1 MFVSGDDFIGLYL
14 HIPFCKSKC
23 AYCDF
28 CSFAHRETEF
38 GAYLDAIKKEI
49 DLVSPSVADKIIK
62 TIYIGGGT
70 PSYFSAAMLT
80 EIIRHIRKRFV
91 VLSDAEF
98 TIEGNP
104 DSVNENFVKAMR
116 DAGVN
121 RFSLGLQTA
130 SDKLLKTVCRPHTF
144 KQFCMAAE
152 TIGKR
157 CDNVNVDVMLGL
169 PQQTEKDVTDTLN
182 VVCGYDFVKHVSA
195 YGLILEKGTPLFKAV
210 KTKKVTLPD
219 DDAVTDF
226 YDKTAYLLDKNG
238 FARYEVSNFAK
249 KGFECKHNLNYWDW
263 GQYVGIGLAAH
274 SFVGGSRYANTK
286 KFDLY
291 YKRLGQN
298 KLPVTSK
305 KRITG
310 QEAAFEYVMLNLRKT
325 EGFELNDFKNRF
337 GDDFL
342 TVYKAQTDYLFSNK
356 MLKQKDGKVFVPP
369 QKIYLL
375 NSVLVEFVPEKEKRI

>member
-28 CSFAHRETEF
+28 CSFAYRETEF

-130 SDKLLKTVCRPHTF
+130 SDKLLKTVGRPHTF

-182 VVCGYDFVKHVSA
+182 VVCGYDFVKHISA

-286 KFDLY
+286 NFDLY